1 MKVTEP
7 ENTLVPWLTRSSW
20 RNWDCLAWRRES
32 SGETIAL
39 PLLPGNSYRGDG
51 LKLHQGRFRLSFRKY
66 FFSERLAMQC
76 HRLPRE
82 VVESLEVFMNCG
94 DVALRDV
101 VSGHGLGLDWMI
113 LEVIS
118 NLSDSVI
125 LWIFHL
131 VTDQQDKPL
140 FTTSLHP
147 PPAIRPCAMW
157 DSILME
163 SRREATSGQKTSLSP
178 QISISFQ
185 RAMEEEISPC
195 QMQHS
200 NS

>member
-1 MKVTEP
+1 
-7 ENTLVPWLTRSSW
+7 
-20 RNWDCLAWRRES
+20 
-32 SGETIAL
+32 
-39 PLLPGNSYRGDG
+39 
-51 LKLHQGRFRLSFRKY
+51 
-66 FFSERLAMQC
+66 MQC

-101 VSGHGLGLDWMI
+101 VSGRGLGLDWMI

-147 PPAIRPCAMW
+147 PPAIRPCAM
-157 DSILME
+157 
-163 SRREATSGQKTSLSP
+163 
-178 QISISFQ
+178 
-185 RAMEEEISPC
+185 
-195 QMQHS
+195 
-200 NS
+200 